1 MNKKVGVIGMGSF
14 GVAIA
19 NLLSNNSNV
28 LLYSRSQEKIDKFN
42 QDHFFKGITFRPNVT
57 GTTSLGEIAENCDLI
72 FILIPSDSLRT
83 LMRELGPMLTPAKIV
98 IHGIKG
104 LDLDQV
110 VLDNPDIDKFDKN
123 MVKTM
128 SKVILEESSIIRVGA
143 LSGPNLA
150 REILA
155 GQPTATV
162 LASQFDEVIKIGQE
176 KLSGDK
182 FYVFGSKDVY
192 GAEFAGVFKNIVAIG
207 TGILAGKGLGKN
219 IQAMLITRGLREMI
233 ILGKLLNAKK
243 RAFLG
248 TAGIGDLIATATSD
262 LSRNFTFG
270 KRLGQGEKIDDIL
283 KSINEVVEGVRTL
296 KIAYLLS
303 RKYNLPTPI
312 TFILYK
318 VVFDGFSVDSAISYL
333 MRYPYADDVDFL

>member
-1 MNKKVGVIGMGSF
+1 MGSF

-19 NLLSNNSNV
+19 NLLSNNSEV
-28 LLYSRSQEKIDKFN
+28 LLYSRSQDKIDKFN
-42 QDHFFKGITFRPNVT
+42 KDHFFKGIYFKPNVT
-57 GTTSLGEIAENCDLI
+57 GTTDLQAIAINCDLI
-72 FILIPSDSLRT
+72 FILIPSANLRSL
-83 LMRELGPMLTPAKIV
+83 MKQLGPMLTPAKII

-104 LDLDQV
+104 LDLESIDI
-110 VLDNPDIDKFDKN
+110 DNPDLDKFDKK

-128 SKVILEESSIIRVGA
+128 SKVILEESSIVRVGA

-162 LASQFDEVIKIGQE
+162 LASRFDEVIKIGQE
-176 KLSGDK
+176 RLSGDK
-182 FYVFGSKDVY
+182 FYVFGSQDVY
-192 GAEFAGVFKNIVAIG
+192 GAEFAGVFKNIIALG

-248 TAGIGDLIATATSD
+248 TAGIGDLVATATSD

-270 KRLGQGEKIDDIL
+270 KRLGQGESMENILLSID
-283 KSINEVVEGVRTL
+283 EVVEGVRTL

-318 VVFDGFSVDSAISYL
+318 VVFDGFRIDNALSYL
-333 MRYPYADDVDFL
+333 MRYPYANDVDFM